1 MSDLTNDTAQPD
13 ADMDMIDDD
22 MTGTDSADTDSA
34 STGADDMGAVDVEYD
49 GADAEG
55 AVNPYALFE
64 GDTGDMTA
72 NASATSADVSM
83 TWRSTTARRSS
94 VRSTTTCSIWS
105 STSTTASCTPPR

>member
-13 ADMDMIDDD
+13 ADMDMIGDD

-55 AVNPYALFE
+55 AVNPYADVVVATECGE
-64 GDTGDMTA
+64 GVRILRA
-72 NASATSADVSM
+72 QRAS
-83 TWRSTTARRSS
+83 RRH
-94 VRSTTTCSIWS
+94 
-105 STSTTASCTPPR
+105 

>member
-22 MTGTDSADTDSA
+22 MTGTGSADTDSA
-34 STGADDMGAVDVEYD
+34 STGVDDMGAADVEYD

-72 NASATSADVSM
+72 
-83 TWRSTTARRSS
+83 RSGRQRALPRHVRHRGERAGHDAARAQDPCEPQ
-94 VRSTTTCSIWS
+94 T
-105 STSTTASCTPPR
+105 

>member
-13 ADMDMIDDD
+13 ADMDMIGDD
-22 MTGTDSADTDSA
+22 MTGTGSADTDSA
-34 STGADDMGAVDVEYD
+34 STGADDMGAADVEYD

-72 NASATSADVSM
+72 ARLSSA
-83 TWRSTTARRSS
+83 RS
-94 VRSTTTCSIWS
+94 
-105 STSTTASCTPPR
+105 